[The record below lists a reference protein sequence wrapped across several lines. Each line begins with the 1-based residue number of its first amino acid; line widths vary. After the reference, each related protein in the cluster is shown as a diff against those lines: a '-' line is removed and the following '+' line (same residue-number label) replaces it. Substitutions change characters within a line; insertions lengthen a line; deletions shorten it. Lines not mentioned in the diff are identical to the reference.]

1 MKIGVIGGGPGGL
14 YFALLAKKHLPHH
27 EIHVLERNRP
37 DDTFGWGV
45 VFSDETLGNFIEAD
59 ERTHRR
65 ITEDF
70 VHWTA
75 IDTCF
80 RGRMI
85 RSGGHGFSGIARR
98 RLLQILQERCLELGV
113 RIDFETEV
121 DSADVFDAADLVVA
135 ADGVNSK
142 IRAAHADVF
151 RPDLELGASRFIWL
165 GTGKVF
171 DAFKFFI
178 RDTPHGLF
186 TVHAYPFDAETST
199 FIVET
204 DEASFRGNGLH
215 AMSVEDSIAFCERL
229 FAEELE
235 GHALRPNKSAWIN
248 FVTVRNATWHHRNL
262 VLIGDAAHTAHF
274 SIGSGTKLAMED
286 SIALADALVQHGDDV
301 SAALRTYQA
310 ARWVDV
316 AKLQKTAMTSRHFF
330 ETIRRYR
337 HDDPMQ
343 LTVAL
348 LTRSKR
354 VTHDNLRVRD
364 PEFIAEVDAW
374 FANKAGVTVR
384 PAPPPMF
391 TPFRLRELTL
401 PNRVVVSAMCQYS
414 STDGNPDD
422 WQLVHLGSRALG
434 GAALV
439 MTEMTNISPDARIT
453 PGCTGIWND
462 AHVRGWKRVV
472 DFVHRHSK
480 AKIGLQLGHAGR
492 KGSTKLMWEGMDHPL
507 PEGNWPILAASPIP
521 YYPHSQ
527 VPRPLERAD
536 MDRIVRDYVAATER
550 AIEAGFDLVEIHM
563 AHGYLLAS
571 FISPLTNRRQDAY
584 GGSLENR
591 MRFPLEVLD
600 AVRAAWPAE
609 RPLSVRISACD
620 WAPGGLPEDDAV
632 EVARM
637 LAAHG
642 CDLVDVSTGQTVP
655 DAKPLFGRMYQTPF
669 AERIKH
675 EVGIATMAVGAILGW
690 DHINTIVASGRADLC
705 ALARPHLYDPH
716 LTLHAAAEQGWDGEG
731 VHWPV
736 QYLSGKPVPP
746 SRR

>member
-14 YFALLAKKHLPHH
+14 YFALLAKKLQPHH
-27 EIHVLERNRP
+27 EIHVIERNRA

-65 ITEDF
+65 IIQDF
-70 VHWTA
+70 VHWDA

-80 RGRMI
+80 RGQTI

-121 DSADVFDAADLVVA
+121 DATDVFAAADLVVA
-135 ADGVNSK
+135 ADGVNSR
-142 IRAAHADVF
+142 IRTAHADVF
-151 RPDLELGASRFIWL
+151 RPDLELGGSRFIWL

-171 DAFKFFI
+171 DAFKFFL

-186 TVHAYPFDAETST
+186 TVHAYPFDAHTST
-199 FIVET
+199 FIIET
-204 DEASFRGNGLH
+204 DEECFRGNGLH
-215 AMSVEDSIAFCERL
+215 AMSVDESIAYCERL

-235 GHALRPNKSAWIN
+235 GHGLRPNKSAWIN
-248 FVTVRNATWHHRNL
+248 FVTVRNATWHHRNV

-286 SIALADALVQHGDDV
+286 SIALADALQRHGDDV
-301 SAALRTYQA
+301 PAALRAYQA

-337 HDDPMQ
+337 DDDPMQ

-364 PEFIAEVDAW
+364 PRFIADVDTW
-374 FANKAGVTVR
+374 FAQKAGCTIT

-391 TPFRLRELTL
+391 IPFRLRELTL
-401 PNRVVVSAMCQYS
+401 ANRVVVSAMCQYS
-414 STDGNPDD
+414 SEDGHADD

-434 GAALV
+434 GAGLV
-439 MTEMTNISPDARIT
+439 MTEMTNVSADARIT
-453 PGCTGIWND
+453 PGCTGIWDD
-462 AHVRGWKRVV
+462 AQMPGWKRVV
-472 DFVHRHSK
+472 DFVHRHSH

-492 KGSTKLMWEGMDHPL
+492 KGSTKLMWEGMDQPL
-507 PEGNWPILAASPIP
+507 PDGNWPLVAASAIP

-527 VPRPLERAD
+527 VPRELERAD
-536 MDRIVRDYVAATER
+536 MEGIVADYVAATHR

-571 FISPLTNRRQDAY
+571 FISPLTNRRSDAY
-584 GGSLENR
+584 GGSVENR
-591 MRFPLEVLD
+591 MRFPLQVLD
-600 AVRAAWPAE
+600 AVRAVWPAE

-620 WAPGGLPEDDAV
+620 WAPGGLPEDESV

-655 DAKPLFGRMYQTPF
+655 EAKPMFGRMYQTPF

-690 DHINTIVASGRADLC
+690 DHVNTIVASGRADLC
-705 ALARPHLYDPH
+705 ALARPHLYDPY
-716 LTLHAAAEQGWDGEG
+716 LTLHAAVEQGWDGDG

-736 QYLSGKPVPP
+736 QYLSGKPLIS

>member
-1 MKIGVIGGGPGGL
+1 MKIRVIGGGPGGL
-14 YFALLAKKHLPHH
+14 YFALLAKKLQPHH
-27 EIHVLERNRP
+27 EIHVLERNRA

-65 ITEDF
+65 IIEDF

-80 RGRMI
+80 RGQTI

-98 RLLQILQERCLELGV
+98 RLLQILQERCVELGV
-113 RIDFETEV
+113 HIDFETEV
-121 DSADVFDAADLVVA
+121 EGTDIFDSADLVVA

-151 RPDLELGASRFIWL
+151 RPDLHLGASRFIWL
-165 GTGKVF
+165 GTSKVF

-186 TVHAYPFDAETST
+186 TVHAYPFDAHNST
-199 FIVET
+199 FIIET
-204 DEASFRGNGLH
+204 DEPAWKGAGLD
-215 AMSVEDSIAFCERL
+215 AMSVDESIAWCERL
-229 FAEELE
+229 FAEELD
-235 GHALRPNKSAWIN
+235 GQSLRANKSAWIN

-286 SIALADALVQHGDDV
+286 SIALADALRRHGDDV
-301 SAALRTYQA
+301 PAALQAYQA
-310 ARWVDV
+310 TRWVDV
-316 AKLQKTAMTSRHFF
+316 AKLQKTAVTSREFF

-337 HDDPMQ
+337 DDDPMQ
-343 LTVAL
+343 LTLSL

-364 PEFIAEVDAW
+364 PEFIAAVDEW
-374 FANKAGVTVR
+374 FAAKAGCHVR

-401 PNRVVVSAMCQYS
+401 PNRVVVSSMCQY
-414 STDGNPDD
+414 TATEGNPDD

-434 GAALV
+434 GAGLV
-439 MTEMTNISPDARIT
+439 MTEMTNVSADARIT
-453 PGCTGIWND
+453 PGCTGIYSD
-462 AHVRGWKRVV
+462 DHVRGWKRVV
-472 DFVHRHSK
+472 DFVHRWSR

-492 KGSTKLMWEGMDHPL
+492 KGATKLMWEGMDDPL
-507 PEGNWPILAASPIP
+507 PAGGWPIYAASPIP
-521 YYPHSQ
+521 YYSHSQ
-527 VPRPLERAD
+527 VPREAKRGD
-536 MDRIVRDYVAATER
+536 MDRIVADYIAATER
-550 AIEAGFDLVEIHM
+550 ALEAGFDLIELHM

-571 FISPLTNRRQDAY
+571 FISPLTNERSDEY
-584 GGSLENR
+584 GGSVENR

-600 AVRAAWPAE
+600 AVRASWPAE
-609 RPLSVRISACD
+609 RPLSVRISASD
-620 WAPGGLPEDDAV
+620 WAPGGLPEHESV

-637 LAAHG
+637 LVAHG
-642 CDLVDVSTGQTVP
+642 CDLVDVSTGQTIP
-655 DAKPLFGRMYQTPF
+655 DAKPNLGRMYQTPYSD
-669 AERIKH
+669 RIRH

-690 DHINTIVASGRADLC
+690 DHVNTIVASGRADLC
-705 ALARPHLYDPH
+705 AMARPHIYDPY
-716 LTLHAAAEQGWDGEG
+716 LTLHAAAEQDYHGDA
-731 VHWPV
+731 VHWPLP
-736 QYLSGKPVPP
+736 YLSGKPPP
-746 SRR
+746 RR

>member
-14 YFALLAKKHLPHH
+14 YFALLAKKLQPHH
-27 EIHVLERNRP
+27 EIHVLERNRS

-65 ITEDF
+65 IIEDF
-70 VHWTA
+70 VHWDA

-80 RGRMI
+80 RGHTI

-98 RLLQILQERCLELGV
+98 RLLQILQERCVELGV
-113 RIDFETEV
+113 RIDYETEV
-121 DSADVFDAADLVVA
+121 DAADAFPGADVVVA

-165 GTGKVF
+165 GTNKVF

-186 TVHAYPFDAETST
+186 TVHAYPFDAHTST
-199 FIVET
+199 FIIET
-204 DEASFRGNGLH
+204 DEEAFTGAGLH
-215 AMSVEDSIAFCERL
+215 RMSVEQSIAWCEQL
-229 FAEELE
+229 FADELE
-235 GHALRPNKSAWIN
+235 GNPLRPNKSAWIN
-248 FVTVRNATWHHRNL
+248 FVTVKNATWHHGKV

-286 SIALADALVQHGDDV
+286 AIALAHALRQHGDDV
-301 SAALRTYQA
+301 PAALRAYEA
-310 ARWVDV
+310 ARWIDV

-337 HDDPMQ
+337 HHDPMQ

-354 VTHDNLRVRD
+354 VTHENLRVRD
-364 PEFIAEVDAW
+364 PAFIAAVDRW
-374 FANKAGVTVR
+374 FADEAGCPPVE

-391 TPFRLRELTL
+391 TPLRLRELTL
-401 PNRVVVSAMCQYS
+401 HNRVVVSAMCQYS
-414 STDGNPDD
+414 SQEGAPDD
-422 WQLVHLGSRALG
+422 WHLVHLGSRALG

-439 MTEMTNISPDARIT
+439 MTEMTNVSADARIT
-453 PGCTGIWND
+453 PGCAGIYSD
-462 AHVRGWKRVV
+462 AHVGGWKRVV

-492 KGSTKLMWEGMDHPL
+492 KGATKLMWEGIDQPL
-507 PEGNWPILAASPIP
+507 PEGAWPIVAASPLP

-527 VPRPLERAD
+527 VPRELGRAD
-536 MDRIVRDYVAATER
+536 MDRIVADYVAATER
-550 AIEAGFDLVEIHM
+550 ALEAGFDLVEIHM
-563 AHGYLLAS
+563 AHGYLLAT
-571 FISPLTNRRQDAY
+571 FISPLTNRRTDDY
-584 GGSLENR
+584 GGSVDNR

-600 AVRAAWPAE
+600 AVRATWPEE
-609 RPLSVRISACD
+609 RPLSVRVSASD
-620 WAPGGLPEDDAV
+620 WAPGGLPEHESV

-655 DAKPLFGRMYQTPF
+655 DARPMFGRMYQTPF
-669 AERIKH
+669 ADRIKQ

-690 DHINTIVASGRADLC
+690 DHVNTIIASGRADLC
-705 ALARPHLYDPH
+705 ALARPHLYDPY
-716 LTLHAAAEQGWDGEG
+716 LTLHGAAEQNYDGDG

-736 QYLSGKPVPP
+736 QYLSGKPPK
-746 SRR
+746 R